1 MTMSER
7 EIQPMRADRL
17 KDHILGLMVPTASE
31 LVVASGLTPQQVK
44 DDVRDYKKAGFLYR
58 AEIGSLLPG
67 VPLLWPTPLGLD
79 HMGASQAQRSWFREA
94 GLSNLFL
101 FDLPKLEAVKQISV
115 LCSTDE
121 QPIAGIHFYEG
132 LPMIAAADHHRPG
145 DDPNYAI
152 FLWVPLI
159 SRERDLYHKLES
171 LPDAMNT
178 QLVAPDR
185 IFYPGRVCIVAHD
198 EWDATVALKLVNGLP
213 VDWFI
218 RTHILA
224 WYYRNGSWYV
234 CDADSLHTGRPPTA
248 LRPMAFSV
256 GRLRPT
262 TSTRKEYAKVEGLLT
277 RSLWSGRAG
286 QGLFTVL
293 TSVGKYPV
301 ASVDHHKAWL
311 GDAPASTRIEDRVYT
326 LVSEGMIEEVAESA
340 YASDGNLLK
349 TWIRLAPAS
358 PMAQGRLDDLVTR
371 NMIKF
376 VVDEMDVSGYAYV
389 PKKEQAREEQVR
401 EEHAREGEARKGK
414 PLTLGRRDWSREVPM
429 AISQRGQGKPRFV
442 LTTKGRMRLRY
453 ALGGSTENL
462 YNWTNLG
469 LVESGRWSIQ
479 HQDCAYEFLAQCAEM
494 GCPIAPHWKV
504 KITLADG
511 SRIEPDGAVL
521 VETPLWGKVWCY
533 LEAEL
538 SDRTPRAIQPRCE
551 RYGSPYRLEDGP
563 LLVVAY
569 NELAEQHFQE
579 AGRLYGLRM
588 LTTTLGRLAE
598 SGVAGPGVWSHYGT
612 PVTLRA

>member
-1 MTMSER
+1 MTQPER
-7 EIQPMRADRL
+7 DIQPMRADRL
-17 KDHILGLMVPTASE
+17 KDHILGLLLPTASE
-31 LVVASGLTPQQVK
+31 LVVTSGLTPQQVK
-44 DDVRDYKKAGFLYR
+44 DDIRDYKRAGFLYR
-58 AEIGSLLPG
+58 AEIGCLLPG
-67 VPLLWPTPLGLD
+67 VPVLWPTPLGLD
-79 HMGASQAQRSWFREA
+79 HMEASQSQRSWFREA

-101 FDLPKLEAVKQISV
+101 FDLPKLEAVKEISV
-115 LCSTDE
+115 FCSTNE
-121 QPIAGIHFYEG
+121 QPLTEIHFYEG

-145 DDPNYAI
+145 DDPNYAV
-152 FLWVPLI
+152 FLWASLI

-171 LPDAMNT
+171 LPDAMKT
-178 QLVAPDR
+178 QLVAPYR

-224 WYYRNGSWYV
+224 WYYRNDSWYV

-248 LRPMAFSV
+248 LRPMQFGT

-262 TSTRKEYAKVEGLLT
+262 TSTRKEHAKVEGLLT

-293 TSVGKYPV
+293 TSVGKFPV
-301 ASVDHHKAWL
+301 ASVDHYKAFIKE
-311 GDAPASTRIEDRVYT
+311 AAASTRIEDRLDQ
-326 LVSEGMIEEVAESA
+326 LVSEGMIEVVAESA

-358 PMAQGRLDDLVTR
+358 PMAQGRLDDLVR
-371 NMIKF
+371 LKVIE
-376 VVDEMDVSGYAYV
+376 VVVGEMGESGYAYV
-389 PKKEQAREEQVR
+389 PKEEQARK
-401 EEHAREGEARKGK
+401 RK
-414 PLTLGRRDWSREVPM
+414 PVTLGRRDWSRAVPM
-429 AISQRGQGKPRFV
+429 ALSRRGQGKRRYA
-442 LTTKGRMRLRY
+442 LTTKGRTQLRY

-462 YNWTNLG
+462 YTWTELG
-469 LVESGRWSIQ
+469 LVASGRWSIQ
-479 HQDCAYEFLAQCAEM
+479 HEDCAYEVLAQFAEM
-494 GCPIAPHWKV
+494 GCPIAPRWKV
-504 KITLADG
+504 PITLADG

-521 VETPLWGKVWCY
+521 AGTPLWGRKWCNV
-533 LEAEL
+533 EIEL
-538 SDRTPRAIQPRCE
+538 SDRTPRAIGPRCK
-551 RYGSPYRLEDGP
+551 RYGSPDRLEDGP

-569 NELAEQHFQE
+569 NERAEQHYQE
-579 AGRLYGLRM
+579 AGRIYPLRM